1 MDFTVSHIRRF
12 FVFSGMAVF
21 LLSVIGCRNGKP
33 ANTWAQVA
41 DSISRIQSNTL
52 RLEALNKALI
62 RFQNDERLYKMRAH
76 TYDELNQL
84 QNAIDDAEKAIKL
97 DSTNAEN
104 YFYVADLCMKKPYM
118 TGAIGAMHHLL
129 KVLPGNKTAF
139 ERLGKYYFLVKE
151 YENSIKYLN
160 SALKLDPNDAEALFY
175 KGYDYKE
182 SGNAKMATLHFQ
194 KVIEVKP
201 DYLQAY
207 LQLGLLSAD
216 ANDPKAVS
224 YFSSALQMD
233 PGNKGALYARGMY
246 YQQHDSIKLALKD
259 YMTFIHKDSSS
270 ELINYA
276 VAYCNY
282 LLKNYNQALHYFD
295 RAIQINSIYEQ
306 AYYGRGLT
314 YKALHK
320 NAEAVADLKKSE
332 ELKGKKPASKNP

>member
-1 MDFTVSHIRRF
+1 MISHIQRF
-12 FVFSGMAVF
+12 LVLSAIAV
-21 LLSVIGCRNGKP
+21 LLLAGTACRNGK
-33 ANTWAQVA
+33 AGNTSAQVA

-52 RLEALNKALI
+52 RLQALNKALI
-62 RFQNDERLYKMRAH
+62 RFQSDERLYKMRAH
-76 TYDELNQL
+76 AYDDLGQL
-84 QNAIDDAEKAIKL
+84 QNAIDDAEMAIKL
-97 DSTNAEN
+97 DSTNADN
-104 YFYVADLCMKKPYM
+104 YFFVADLCMKKPYM

-160 SALKLDPNDAEALFY
+160 SALKIDPNDAEALFY

-194 KVIEVKP
+194 KVIEIKP

-224 YFSSALQMD
+224 YFSSALAMD

-259 YMTFIHKDSSS
+259 YMAFLQKDSSS
-270 ELINYA
+270 ELVNYA
-276 VAYCNY
+276 AAYCNY
-282 LLKNYNQALHYFD
+282 LLKNYSQALHYFD
-295 RAIQINSIYEQ
+295 RAILINSIYEQ

-314 YKALHK
+314 YKAMHR
-320 NAEAVADLKKSE
+320 NAEAAADLKKAE
-332 ELKGKKPASKNP
+332 ELRSKKPAPKNP

>member
-1 MDFTVSHIRRF
+1 MSRLRNYLF
-12 FVFSGMAVF
+12 FILSLYLLLPACRSGQT
-21 LLSVIGCRNGKP
+21 G
-33 ANTWAQVA
+33 NTAQQVA
-41 DSISRIQSNTL
+41 DSISHIQNNTTK
-52 RLEALNKALI
+52 LEALNKAVI
-62 RFQNDERLYKMRAH
+62 RFQKDPLLYKMRAQ
-76 TYDELNQL
+76 TYDNLIQL
-84 QNAIDDAEKAIKL
+84 QNAIDDAEMVIKL
-97 DSTNAEN
+97 DSTNANN
-104 YFYVADLCMKKPYM
+104 YFYIADLCMKKPYM

-129 KVLPGNKTAF
+129 RVLPGNKAAF
-139 ERLGKYYFLVKE
+139 ERLGKYYFIVKE

-182 SGNAKMATLHFQ
+182 MGNAKMATLYFQ

-216 ANDPKAVS
+216 ANDPKAVG
-224 YFSSALQMD
+224 YFTSALQMD

-246 YQQHDSIKLALKD
+246 YQKHDSIQLALND
-259 YMTFIHKDSSS
+259 YTTFLKQDSSS

-276 VAYCNY
+276 VAYTNY

-295 RAIQINSIYEQ
+295 RAIQINKIYEQ

-320 NAEAVADLKKSE
+320 NAEAAADLKKAE
-332 ELKGKKPASKNP
+332 ELGAKKPAADKP